1 MRDVIYLNDK
11 CYQRHT
17 TLIEIETLAQLEQIA
32 LRNQTTLCEMLN
44 DILTKGVQS
53 HATTSVH

>member
-1 MRDVIYLNDK
+1 MIYLKDK

-32 LRNQTTLCEMLN
+32 LRNQTTLCEVLN

-53 HATTSVH
+53 HATSVH

>member
-32 LRNQTTLCEMLN
+32 LRNQTTLCEVLN

-53 HATTSVH
+53 YATSVH